1 MLKLKGMWIRDI
13 KKAMSFS
20 MFNNRKKAII
30 VGLLILIAYSILGTN
45 NPDKKVLGM
54 FLEITSGLAVIA
66 IAVLMF
72 PLLRSYGTK
81 LAFCYLALKA
91 VEGLL
96 MIIAGVFFLIHSAS
110 LLTLHEQIYS
120 FHGYLFAVSA
130 LLFYF
135 LLYQSKLIPR
145 WLSVWG
151 VIASVLLIIVNL
163 LESTEMTPQL
173 EILYLPIVLNE
184 VVLAL
189 WLIVKGFNMPEIKTK
204 KLDM

>member
-1 MLKLKGMWIRDI
+1 
-13 KKAMSFS
+13 

-110 LLTLHEQIYS
+110 LLTLREQIYS

-151 VIASVLLIIVNL
+151 VIASVLLIMVNL